1 MSKDPEIRLHKEW
14 LGFLQPVG
22 LVVSPPALSAAQAV
36 VNRNVV
42 ELQQILQTVTSST
55 ALPGDSENE
64 RFCITDFSAFAIN
77 VLGWET
83 ADLVDSPA
91 ELAIALPDYQETLI
105 PTYAVPNPN
114 GGWMMLI
121 QVLNPGTELDNA
133 GAEDSKSTD
142 WHASPQSKFERLL
155 KETKVYTGLLCNGTE
170 LRLVYAPPGESS
182 GHLTFPV
189 QAMCE
194 VSGRLILGAMEM
206 LLSAERLFNVPTD
219 RRLPAILE
227 KSRKYQNDVSIKLAE
242 QVLEALWDLL
252 RGFQTADATTNSR
265 LLDDIA
271 ATNPQHIYGGLITIL
286 LRLVFL
292 LYAEDRGLMSQDAVY
307 TRYYSVSGLYD
318 RLREDAGNYPD
329 TMDQRYGAW
338 AWLLSLFRLVY
349 EGGGHAD
356 LYLPARHG
364 QLFDP
369 DEYPFLEGRPQSTKY
384 QSGASIE
391 PPRVSDGVIHRVLQ
405 GLLILDG
412 ERLSYRALDVEQ
424 IGSVYEAI
432 MGYEVE
438 RANSP
443 AIGVWSKPKGSKSSV
458 TVVVSVEEVLK
469 TKAGERAKYLKDI
482 AGCEVT
488 GKSLTE
494 LKAAHTAEDVIA
506 ALGRKVSPKTPSLMP
521 VGSLYLQPGEERRRS
536 GSHYTPRALTE
547 PIVKETL
554 RPILEAL
561 GENPTPEQILELK
574 ICDLAMGSGAF
585 LVESCRQLA
594 QMLVESWNKHN
605 ALPEIPPDE
614 EPLLYARRLVAQ
626 RCLYGVDKNPFAV
639 NLAKLSLWLATLAK
653 SHPFTFLDHAFK
665 WGDSLVGLNKEQIK
679 NFSWIADT
687 TYTDPNLSLFNQSI
701 TKVKV
706 YRDEIFNLGD
716 SDYEKKRDVY
726 ENAELELTETR
737 VKGDLVIAAFFAKD
751 KDKARKEELDKFR
764 LMFKKMEKQTAA
776 RVGVGFGVGRGLAML
791 NPDNVDNDDNIDNN
805 ENVDNL
811 EIINI
816 CDNLK
821 SGAKS
826 VPVFNWEIEFPEVF
840 DRVNPGF
847 DAIIGNPPFLGGKRI
862 STNFGDGYLDWLK
875 VVNPESHGNA
885 DLVAHFF
892 RRAFDLLRENGT
904 FGLIT
909 TNTIS
914 QGDTRS
920 TGLRYI
926 CENGGIIYN
935 AQKRLKWPGLA
946 AVVVSVVH
954 VFKGQYV
961 NGKWLNN
968 YGGKKYLDNQEVD
981 LISAFL
987 FHAGGNNDP
996 KVLLTNAGKSF
1007 QGNIVLGMGFTFD
1020 DDNPDATPI
1029 AEMHK
1034 LITEN
1039 PKNAERIFP
1048 YIGGEEVNSSPTHTH
1063 RRYVINFGDMSEEEA
1078 RKYVDLMN
1086 IVKEKV
1092 KPQRD
1097 GLKRDVYRLKWW
1109 QFAEKQTALF
1119 QAISQLNRVL
1129 VTNAQASTHLS
1140 FIFYSPNVVF
1150 ANSLNI
1156 FPFQT
1161 YSSFTIL
1168 QSRIHEIWAKFF
1180 SSSLEDRLR
1189 YNPSDCFETFPFPED
1204 WENNAILEQTGK
1216 TYYEYRAELMVKN
1229 NQGLTDTY
1237 NRFHDPDE
1245 YDSDILKLRELH
1257 TAMDKAVLDAY
1268 GWGEISTECTFL
1280 LDYEEE
1286 EEEDNPK
1293 GRNKKKPWRYRWTEA
1308 THDEILAKLLDLNQT
1323 RYEAEILGGK
1333 VAEGK
1338 KKGNTKK
1345 AGKTRKQTTDN
1356 TPTIT
1361 GFTEP

>member
-1 MSKDPEIRLHKEW
+1 M
-14 LGFLQPVG
+14 
-22 LVVSPPALSAAQAV
+22 
-36 VNRNVV
+36 
-42 ELQQILQTVTSST
+42 
-55 ALPGDSENE
+55 
-64 RFCITDFSAFAIN
+64 
-77 VLGWET
+77 
-83 ADLVDSPA
+83 
-91 ELAIALPDYQETLI
+91 
-105 PTYAVPNPN
+105 
-114 GGWMMLI
+114 
-121 QVLNPGTELDNA
+121 
-133 GAEDSKSTD
+133 
-142 WHASPQSKFERLL
+142 
-155 KETKVYTGLLCNGTE
+155 
-170 LRLVYAPPGESS
+170 
-182 GHLTFPV
+182 
-189 QAMCE
+189 
-194 VSGRLILGAMEM
+194 
-206 LLSAERLFNVPTD
+206 
-219 RRLPAILE
+219 
-227 KSRKYQNDVSIKLAE
+227 
-242 QVLEALWDLL
+242 
-252 RGFQTADATTNSR
+252 
-265 LLDDIA
+265 
-271 ATNPQHIYGGLITIL
+271 
-286 LRLVFL
+286 
-292 LYAEDRGLMSQDAVY
+292 
-307 TRYYSVSGLYD
+307 
-318 RLREDAGNYPD
+318 
-329 TMDQRYGAW
+329 
-338 AWLLSLFRLVY
+338 
-349 EGGGHAD
+349 
-356 LYLPARHG
+356 
-364 QLFDP
+364 
-369 DEYPFLEGRPQSTKY
+369 
-384 QSGASIE
+384 
-391 PPRVSDGVIHRVLQ
+391 
-405 GLLILDG
+405 
-412 ERLSYRALDVEQ
+412 
-424 IGSVYEAI
+424 
-432 MGYEVE
+432 
-438 RANSP
+438 
-443 AIGVWSKPKGSKSSV
+443 
-458 TVVVSVEEVLK
+458 
-469 TKAGERAKYLKDI
+469 
-482 AGCEVT
+482 
-488 GKSLTE
+488 
-494 LKAAHTAEDVIA
+494 
-506 ALGRKVSPKTPSLMP
+506 
-521 VGSLYLQPGEERRRS
+521 
-536 GSHYTPRALTE
+536 
-547 PIVKETL
+547 
-554 RPILEAL
+554 
-561 GENPTPEQILELK
+561 
-574 ICDLAMGSGAF
+574 
-585 LVESCRQLA
+585 
-594 QMLVESWNKHN
+594 
-605 ALPEIPPDE
+605 
-614 EPLLYARRLVAQ
+614 
-626 RCLYGVDKNPFAV
+626 DKNPFAV

-687 TYTDPNLSLFNQSI
+687 TYTDPNLPLFNQSI

-764 LMFKKMEKQTAA
+764 LMFKKMEKQTGAG
-776 RVGVGFGVGRGLAML
+776 VGVRVGFGVGRDLAML

-805 ENVDNL
+805 DNVDNL

-847 DAIIGNPPFLGGKRI
+847 DAIIGNPPFAGKNTTI
-862 STNFGDGYLDWLK
+862 NGNIEGYLDWLK

-892 RRAFDLLRENGT
+892 RRAFDILRENGT
-904 FGLIT
+904 FGLIA
-909 TNTIS
+909 TNTIA

-954 VFKGQYV
+954 VFKGQYIK
-961 NGKWLNN
+961 GKWLNN
-968 YGGKKYLDNQEVD
+968 YSGKKCLDNQEVD

-987 FHAGGNNDP
+987 FHAGGNKDP
-996 KVLLTNAGKSF
+996 KVLLANANKSF
-1007 QGNIVLGMGFTFD
+1007 QGSIILGMGFTFD
-1020 DDNPDATPI
+1020 DDNPDTTPI
-1029 AEMHK
+1029 AEMQR
-1034 LITEN
+1034 LIKEN

-1048 YIGGEEVNSSPTHTH
+1048 YIGGEEVNSSPTHEYH
-1063 RRYVINFGDMSEEEA
+1063 RYVINFGDMSEAEA
-1078 RKYVDLMN
+1078 RQYPDLMN
-1086 IVKEKV
+1086 IVEDKV
-1092 KPQRD
+1092 KPA
-1097 GLKRDVYRLKWW
+1097 RLAQNREIRARYWW
-1109 QFAEKQTALF
+1109 RFGETTPALF

-1161 YSSFTIL
+1161 YSSFAIL
-1168 QSRIHEIWAKFF
+1168 QSRIHEIFARFL
-1180 SSSLEDRLR
+1180 SSSIKDDLR

-1204 WENNAILEQTGK
+1204 WENNPILEQAGK

-1229 NQGLTDTY
+1229 NQGLTETY

-1345 AGKTRKQTTDN
+1345 AGKTRKPTTDN
-1356 TPTIT
+1356 IPTIT

>member
-1 MSKDPEIRLHKEW
+1 M
-14 LGFLQPVG
+14 
-22 LVVSPPALSAAQAV
+22 
-36 VNRNVV
+36 
-42 ELQQILQTVTSST
+42 
-55 ALPGDSENE
+55 
-64 RFCITDFSAFAIN
+64 
-77 VLGWET
+77 
-83 ADLVDSPA
+83 
-91 ELAIALPDYQETLI
+91 
-105 PTYAVPNPN
+105 
-114 GGWMMLI
+114 
-121 QVLNPGTELDNA
+121 
-133 GAEDSKSTD
+133 
-142 WHASPQSKFERLL
+142 
-155 KETKVYTGLLCNGTE
+155 CNGTE

-182 GHLTFPV
+182 GHLTFPI

-271 ATNPQHIYGGLITIL
+271 ATAPQHIYGGLITIL

-424 IGSVYEAI
+424 IGSVYEAV

-494 LKAAHTAEDVIA
+494 LKAAHTGEDVIA

-687 TYTDPNLSLFNQSI
+687 TYTDPNLPLFNQSI

-764 LMFKKMEKQTAA
+764 LMFKKMEKQTGA
-776 RVGVGFGVGRGLAML
+776 RVGVRMGFGVGRGLALL

-805 ENVDNL
+805 DNVDNL

-847 DAIIGNPPFLGGKRI
+847 DAIIGNPPFAGKNTTI
-862 STNFGDGYLDWLK
+862 NGNIEGYLDWLK

-892 RRAFDLLRENGT
+892 RRAFDILRENGT
-904 FGLIT
+904 FGLIA
-909 TNTIS
+909 TNTIA

-954 VFKGQYV
+954 VFKGQYIK
-961 NGKWLNN
+961 GKWLNN
-968 YGGKKYLDNQEVD
+968 YSGKKCLDNQEVD

-987 FHAGGNNDP
+987 FHAGGNKDP
-996 KVLLTNAGKSF
+996 KVLLANANKSF
-1007 QGNIVLGMGFTFD
+1007 QGSIILGMGFTFD
-1020 DDNPDATPI
+1020 DDNPDTTPI
-1029 AEMHK
+1029 AEMQR
-1034 LITEN
+1034 LIKEN

-1048 YIGGEEVNSSPTHTH
+1048 YIGGEEVNSSPTHEYH
-1063 RRYVINFGDMSEEEA
+1063 RYVINFGDMSEAEA
-1078 RKYVDLMN
+1078 RQYPDLMN
-1086 IVKEKV
+1086 IVEDKV
-1092 KPQRD
+1092 KPA
-1097 GLKRDVYRLKWW
+1097 RLAQNREIRARYWW
-1109 QFAEKQTALF
+1109 RFGETTPALF

-1161 YSSFTIL
+1161 YSSFAIL
-1168 QSRIHEIWAKFF
+1168 QSRIHEIFARFL
-1180 SSSLEDRLR
+1180 SSSIKDDLR

-1204 WENNAILEQTGK
+1204 WENNPILEQAGK

-1229 NQGLTDTY
+1229 NQGLTETY

-1268 GWGEISTECTFL
+1268 GWGDISTECTFL

-1338 KKGNTKK
+1338 KKANTKK
-1345 AGKTRKQTTDN
+1345 AAKTRKPTTDN
-1356 TPTIT
+1356 IPTIT